1 VQDVILL
8 QLTLMNVFSLSKCIE
23 MKHGKWTCGDL
34 CVLLEN
40 VPLVGDFPLAMLVRW
55 QHVQA

>member
-1 VQDVILL
+1 MGAGCYITSTDINECILVVK
-8 QLTLMNVFSLSKCIE
+8 MHWNE
-23 MKHGKWTCGDL
+23 TCGDL